1 MVEVADSDVNHRLSL
16 TSEGFDSKALFKGLE
31 SQKLR
36 LKMRKLN

>member
-16 TSEGFDSKALFKGLE
+16 TSEGFDSKALFKGFE

>member
-1 MVEVADSDVNHRLSL
+1 MVEVADSDVNHRLFL
-16 TSEGFDSKALFKGLE
+16 TSEGKALFKGFE